1 MKLSKQTD
9 YAFRTLIF
17 LAEQPAGERVSIQ
30 QICDFFEVSPNHV
43 SKVVMRLVRRGD
55 VEALRGKGGGIRLAK
70 PASDISLLEIVKEFE
85 TTLRPIN
92 CAEQPCRILNGC
104 RLKGLLDG
112 AVRAYLE
119 SLAPYSL
126 ADIAGGE
133 LQVLRIGG

>member
-17 LAEQPAGERVSIQ
+17 LAEQPEGELVNIQ
-30 QICDFFEVSPNHV
+30 KICDFFAVSPNHL

-55 VEALRGKGGGIRLAK
+55 VEAVRGKGGGIRLAR
-70 PASDISLLEIVKEFE
+70 PAAEISLLEIVREFE

-92 CAEQPCRILNGC
+92 CAEQPCRILDHC
-104 RLKGLLDG
+104 RLKGILDG

-133 LQVLRIGG
+133 LQVLHIGS

>member
-17 LAEQPAGERVSIQ
+17 LAEQPADERVSIQ
-30 QICDFFEVSPNHV
+30 QICAFFDVSPNHL

-55 VEALRGKGGGIRLAK
+55 VTAVRGKGGGIQLAR
-70 PASDISLLEIVKEFE
+70 PPSEISLLDIIKEFE
-85 TTLRPIN
+85 TTLQPIN
-92 CAEQPCRILNGC
+92 CTEQPCRILTQC
-104 RLKGLLDG
+104 RLKGILEG
-112 AVRAYLE
+112 GVRAYME

-133 LQVLRIGG
+133 LQVLRLEK